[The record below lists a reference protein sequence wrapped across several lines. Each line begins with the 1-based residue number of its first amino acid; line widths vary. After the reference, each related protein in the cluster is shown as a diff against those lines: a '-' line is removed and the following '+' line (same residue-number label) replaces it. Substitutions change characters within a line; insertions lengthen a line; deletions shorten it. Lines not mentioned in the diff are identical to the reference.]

1 MGTKRITCK
10 FCGEYIKSYDLYV
23 SHIESSHSESIP
35 QDMTA
40 WRFVYYLKTGKTHGS
55 CIICKNDTEWNEK
68 THKYH
73 RFCNNPKCKEKYV
86 ETFQNRMIGKYGK
99 VNLLNDP
106 EQQKKMLANRKISG
120 VYTWRDYVHETPYT
134 GTYEL
139 SFLKFLDEIM
149 EFNPEDVI
157 GPSPHTYYYIY
168 EGQKH
173 FYIPDF
179 FIPSLNLEIEIK
191 EGTNNHPKI
200 QAVDKVKE
208 RLKDEVMKSNSN
220 SFNYIKIIEKNN
232 FRFIEFLDEAK
243 KRFLNGD
250 KRPIVMCE
258 SVEDNLFDDLIT
270 ENKIINDKDIY
281 YNKDKFDS
289 GEINLCFITGLSG
302 SGKTTMG
309 KTMQSGNIEVYEL
322 DDIISNWN
330 FSDANL
336 KEYGSLVYSF
346 FKGPGKMYR
355 YTSYDEWMNDSK
367 WDNPTNPYANSYE
380 AMIIKDFIKYAKLYA
395 NSHKNIKFVL
405 EGVWVFY
412 FIDPKELDNCS
423 VYIKG
428 TSVLISFIRSAKRDC
443 QDANSN
449 MEKFG
454 SFIKMVTSIG
464 RIKGYLSNEKRLL
477 RFYEYFASKVINES
491 LINESLED
499 VSGIIFGKRKLF
511 QDEYITLYH
520 GTDLKDLKRV
530 VPNSYNMGLKNA
542 KPKMSSFWFN
552 NIEYAIS
559 FATMTFIET
568 NLNMATLLDNDM
580 KVLVRNEY
588 KTKIISAIRG
598 NKSYVYEKTIE
609 SSYVGYGH
617 EGIFPEY
624 TLDIPVKPDHCYI
637 INDVH
642 MMNTIK
648 FVSEDYIKSTIDK
661 YKNGKMIFNSN
672 VLQQKIDK
680 LLYYKNDN
688 NRASKIKK
696 AKAYKSSFDD
706 IVAFNKMLNEY
717 EYIIP
722 NKGNIITRV
731 TLESWNKYYLLTPSE
746 FEKYHGGICWDYV
759 VYETFYFKKYFSGVK
774 FETYFQVVDD
784 GKNYPSHT
792 FLIFEYNNKYYWFE
806 SSWKPEAGIYG
817 FNTKNDAI
825 NYAMNK
831 LKLDDDYNRYICIYN
846 ALDKKMFGMN
856 CDQYMNYMWD
866 KVKPYKYSGIIKN
879 PVISIKN
886 KIQLPITESVEDNL
900 FDELITE
907 NIGDKYIRIT
917 YNGNGIYQEF
927 KENVSFNVWKEFK
940 NSNATKWL
948 PIPPAYEGNYK
959 SYFTIKGYKMFMKE
973 TYPFIIK
980 YLDKNKIKVEE
991 IHFNDSPNVVYKDE
1005 FQIVVDGNS
1014 DIITESNKSHLYHIS
1029 NRQNIKTINPSIP
1042 NNFMTKNNYEE
1053 NKTKRVC
1060 FAPSIEQ
1067 CLMGLSRNCE
1077 GEEFYVYIPVKHYK
1091 TYSPNIKDL
1100 PDSGITGEIWIKEP
1114 VDVICLGKIKVL
1126 DTNKSPGKLYTY
1138 GNGKTAEL
1146 YAFDYK
1152 WIERYKQKE
1161 SQERTK
1167 NYIRDEQKVVTES
1180 VDDVTNKPIIKT
1192 KNTYMIKNDKGTIIS
1207 KLSYYEYKVKN
1218 FDWILMANLGTNPEY
1233 RGRGLATK
1241 LINELYS
1248 DITKNTNKGL
1258 YLFVKSD
1265 NRTAIRLYTKLN
1277 FKKVKNYTLKDGEYI
1292 IMAKGN
1298 ADMSQFDK
1306 MNFS

>member
-10 FCGEYIKSYDLYV
+10 FCGEYMKSYDLYV
-23 SHIESSHSESIP
+23 SHIESSHLESIP

-55 CIICKNDTEWNEK
+55 CIICKKDTEWNEK

-86 ETFQNRMIGKYGK
+86 ETFRNRMIGKYGK

-120 VYTWRDYVHETPYT
+120 VYIWRDHVHETPYT

-139 SFLKFLDEIM
+139 SFLKFLDEVL

-258 SVEDNLFDDLIT
+258 TVEDNLFDELIT

-367 WDNPTNPYANSYE
+367 WDNPTNPYANSYD

-412 FIDPKELDNCS
+412 FIDPKELDNFA

-491 LINESLED
+491 LED

-511 QDEYITLYH
+511 QDE
-520 GTDLKDLKRV
+520 
-530 VPNSYNMGLKNA
+530 
-542 KPKMSSFWFN
+542 
-552 NIEYAIS
+552 
-559 FATMTFIET
+559 
-568 NLNMATLLDNDM
+568 
-580 KVLVRNEY
+580 
-588 KTKIISAIRG
+588 
-598 NKSYVYEKTIE
+598 
-609 SSYVGYGH
+609 
-617 EGIFPEY
+617 
-624 TLDIPVKPDHCYI
+624 
-637 INDVH
+637 
-642 MMNTIK
+642 
-648 FVSEDYIKSTIDK
+648 
-661 YKNGKMIFNSN
+661 
-672 VLQQKIDK
+672 
-680 LLYYKNDN
+680 
-688 NRASKIKK
+688 
-696 AKAYKSSFDD
+696 
-706 IVAFNKMLNEY
+706 
-717 EYIIP
+717 
-722 NKGNIITRV
+722 
-731 TLESWNKYYLLTPSE
+731 
-746 FEKYHGGICWDYV
+746 
-759 VYETFYFKKYFSGVK
+759 
-774 FETYFQVVDD
+774 
-784 GKNYPSHT
+784 
-792 FLIFEYNNKYYWFE
+792 
-806 SSWKPEAGIYG
+806 
-817 FNTKNDAI
+817 
-825 NYAMNK
+825 
-831 LKLDDDYNRYICIYN
+831 
-846 ALDKKMFGMN
+846 
-856 CDQYMNYMWD
+856 
-866 KVKPYKYSGIIKN
+866 
-879 PVISIKN
+879 
-886 KIQLPITESVEDNL
+886 
-900 FDELITE
+900 LITE
-907 NIGDKYIRIT
+907 N
-917 YNGNGIYQEF
+917 
-927 KENVSFNVWKEFK
+927 
-940 NSNATKWL
+940 
-948 PIPPAYEGNYK
+948 
-959 SYFTIKGYKMFMKE
+959 
-973 TYPFIIK
+973 
-980 YLDKNKIKVEE
+980 NK
-991 IHFNDSPNVVYKDE
+991 F
-1005 FQIVVDGNS
+1005 
-1014 DIITESNKSHLYHIS
+1014 HLYHIS

-1060 FAPSIEQ
+1060 FAPSIDQ

-1077 GEEFYVYIPVKHYK
+1077 GEEFYVYTPIKDYK
-1091 TYSPNIKDL
+1091 TYSPNIKDV

-1114 VDVICLGKIKVL
+1114 VDVICIGKIKVL
-1126 DTNKSPGKLYTY
+1126 DTNRSPGKSYTY
-1138 GNGKTAEL
+1138 GNEKTAEL

-1152 WIERYKQKE
+1152 WIEKYKQKE
-1161 SQERTK
+1161 SQK
-1167 NYIRDEQKVVTES
+1167 IITES
-1180 VDDVTNKPIIKT
+1180 VDD
-1192 KNTYMIKNDKGTIIS
+1192 DKFF
-1207 KLSYYEYKVKN
+1207 L
-1218 FDWILMANLGTNPEY
+1218 
-1233 RGRGLATK
+1233 
-1241 LINELYS
+1241 
-1248 DITKNTNKGL
+1248 
-1258 YLFVKSD
+1258 
-1265 NRTAIRLYTKLN
+1265 RL
-1277 FKKVKNYTLKDGEYI
+1277 E
-1292 IMAKGN
+1292 
-1298 ADMSQFDK
+1298 
-1306 MNFS
+1306 

>member
-10 FCGEYIKSYDLYV
+10 FCGEYMKSYDSYV

-55 CIICKNDTEWNEK
+55 CIICKNETEWNEK

-120 VYTWRDYVHETPYT
+120 VYTWRDHVHETPYT

-157 GPSPHTYYYIY
+157 GPSPHTYFYIY

-281 YNKDKFDS
+281 YN
-289 GEINLCFITGLSG
+289 
-302 SGKTTMG
+302 
-309 KTMQSGNIEVYEL
+309 
-322 DDIISNWN
+322 
-330 FSDANL
+330 
-336 KEYGSLVYSF
+336 
-346 FKGPGKMYR
+346 
-355 YTSYDEWMNDSK
+355 
-367 WDNPTNPYANSYE
+367 
-380 AMIIKDFIKYAKLYA
+380 
-395 NSHKNIKFVL
+395 
-405 EGVWVFY
+405 
-412 FIDPKELDNCS
+412 
-423 VYIKG
+423 
-428 TSVLISFIRSAKRDC
+428 
-443 QDANSN
+443 
-449 MEKFG
+449 
-454 SFIKMVTSIG
+454 
-464 RIKGYLSNEKRLL
+464 
-477 RFYEYFASKVINES
+477 
-491 LINESLED
+491 
-499 VSGIIFGKRKLF
+499 
-511 QDEYITLYH
+511 
-520 GTDLKDLKRV
+520 
-530 VPNSYNMGLKNA
+530 
-542 KPKMSSFWFN
+542 
-552 NIEYAIS
+552 
-559 FATMTFIET
+559 
-568 NLNMATLLDNDM
+568 
-580 KVLVRNEY
+580 
-588 KTKIISAIRG
+588 
-598 NKSYVYEKTIE
+598 
-609 SSYVGYGH
+609 
-617 EGIFPEY
+617 
-624 TLDIPVKPDHCYI
+624 
-637 INDVH
+637 
-642 MMNTIK
+642 
-648 FVSEDYIKSTIDK
+648 
-661 YKNGKMIFNSN
+661 
-672 VLQQKIDK
+672 
-680 LLYYKNDN
+680 
-688 NRASKIKK
+688 
-696 AKAYKSSFDD
+696 FDD

-825 NYAMNK
+825 NYAMDK
-831 LKLDDDYNRYICIYN
+831 LKLDDEYNRYICIYN

-886 KIQLPITESVEDNL
+886 KIQLPITESV
-900 FDELITE
+900 
-907 NIGDKYIRIT
+907 
-917 YNGNGIYQEF
+917 
-927 KENVSFNVWKEFK
+927 
-940 NSNATKWL
+940 
-948 PIPPAYEGNYK
+948 
-959 SYFTIKGYKMFMKE
+959 
-973 TYPFIIK
+973 
-980 YLDKNKIKVEE
+980 
-991 IHFNDSPNVVYKDE
+991 
-1005 FQIVVDGNS
+1005 
-1014 DIITESNKSHLYHIS
+1014 
-1029 NRQNIKTINPSIP
+1029 
-1042 NNFMTKNNYEE
+1042 
-1053 NKTKRVC
+1053 
-1060 FAPSIEQ
+1060 
-1067 CLMGLSRNCE
+1067 
-1077 GEEFYVYIPVKHYK
+1077 
-1091 TYSPNIKDL
+1091 
-1100 PDSGITGEIWIKEP
+1100 
-1114 VDVICLGKIKVL
+1114 
-1126 DTNKSPGKLYTY
+1126 
-1138 GNGKTAEL
+1138 
-1146 YAFDYK
+1146 
-1152 WIERYKQKE
+1152 
-1161 SQERTK
+1161 
-1167 NYIRDEQKVVTES
+1167 
-1180 VDDVTNKPIIKT
+1180 DDVTNKPIIKT

-1218 FDWILMANLGTNPEY
+1218 FDWILMSDLDTKPDY
-1233 RGRGLATK
+1233 RGKGLATK

-1248 DITKNTNKGL
+1248 DISKNTNKGL

-1265 NRTAIRLYTKLN
+1265 NHVAIKLYTKLN

-1298 ADMSQFDK
+1298 ADISQLNK

>member
-10 FCGEYIKSYDLYV
+10 FCGEYMKSYDLYV
-23 SHIESSHSESIP
+23 SHIESSHSEFIP

-106 EQQKKMLANRKISG
+106 EQQKKMLDNRKISG
-120 VYTWRDYVHETPYT
+120 VYTWRDHVHETPYT

-367 WDNPTNPYANSYE
+367 WDNPTNPYANSYD

-412 FIDPKELDNCS
+412 FIDPKELDNCA

-491 LINESLED
+491 LED

-511 QDEYITLYH
+511 QDEL
-520 GTDLKDLKRV
+520 
-530 VPNSYNMGLKNA
+530 
-542 KPKMSSFWFN
+542 
-552 NIEYAIS
+552 
-559 FATMTFIET
+559 
-568 NLNMATLLDNDM
+568 
-580 KVLVRNEY
+580 
-588 KTKIISAIRG
+588 
-598 NKSYVYEKTIE
+598 
-609 SSYVGYGH
+609 
-617 EGIFPEY
+617 
-624 TLDIPVKPDHCYI
+624 
-637 INDVH
+637 
-642 MMNTIK
+642 
-648 FVSEDYIKSTIDK
+648 
-661 YKNGKMIFNSN
+661 
-672 VLQQKIDK
+672 
-680 LLYYKNDN
+680 
-688 NRASKIKK
+688 
-696 AKAYKSSFDD
+696 
-706 IVAFNKMLNEY
+706 
-717 EYIIP
+717 
-722 NKGNIITRV
+722 
-731 TLESWNKYYLLTPSE
+731 
-746 FEKYHGGICWDYV
+746 
-759 VYETFYFKKYFSGVK
+759 
-774 FETYFQVVDD
+774 
-784 GKNYPSHT
+784 
-792 FLIFEYNNKYYWFE
+792 
-806 SSWKPEAGIYG
+806 
-817 FNTKNDAI
+817 
-825 NYAMNK
+825 
-831 LKLDDDYNRYICIYN
+831 
-846 ALDKKMFGMN
+846 
-856 CDQYMNYMWD
+856 
-866 KVKPYKYSGIIKN
+866 
-879 PVISIKN
+879 
-886 KIQLPITESVEDNL
+886 
-900 FDELITE
+900 
-907 NIGDKYIRIT
+907 
-917 YNGNGIYQEF
+917 
-927 KENVSFNVWKEFK
+927 
-940 NSNATKWL
+940 
-948 PIPPAYEGNYK
+948 
-959 SYFTIKGYKMFMKE
+959 
-973 TYPFIIK
+973 
-980 YLDKNKIKVEE
+980 
-991 IHFNDSPNVVYKDE
+991 
-1005 FQIVVDGNS
+1005 
-1014 DIITESNKSHLYHIS
+1014 ITESNKSHLYHIS

-1077 GEEFYVYIPVKHYK
+1077 GEEFYVYTPIKDYK
-1091 TYSPNIKDL
+1091 TYSPNIKDV

-1161 SQERTK
+1161 SPERTK

-1207 KLSYYEYKVKN
+1207 KLKYYEYKVKN
-1218 FDWILMANLGTNPEY
+1218 FDWILMADLDTKPDY
-1233 RGRGLATK
+1233 RGKGLATK
-1241 LINELYS
+1241 LINELYN

-1258 YLFVKSD
+1258 YMFVKSD

-1277 FKKVKNYTLKDGEYI
+1277 FKKVKNYTLEDGEYI